1 VVSSED
7 RHAVPGT
14 FALPDCT
21 IAKGSKCLCRKCP
34 LLGLEL
40 LEAND
45 IWLRFGEPR
54 NEVVQAFVDVVDV
67 ESDDLQSPGLNL
79 QPIVI

>member
-1 VVSSED
+1 
-7 RHAVPGT
+7 
-14 FALPDCT
+14 LPDCT
-21 IAKGSKCLCRKCP
+21 IAKASKGICRKCP

-45 IWLRFGEPR
+45 VWFLLGEPSH
-54 NEVVQAFVDVVDV
+54 EIVKTFVDVVDV
-67 ESDDLQSPGLNL
+67 ESDDLQNPGLNL

>member
-1 VVSSED
+1 M
-7 RHAVPGT
+7 
-14 FALPDCT
+14 PDCT
-21 IAKGSKCLCRKCP
+21 IAKGAKGICRKRP

-45 IWLRFGEPR
+45 VWFRFREPSY
-54 NEVVQAFVDVVDV
+54 EIVKTFVDVVDV

>member
-1 VVSSED
+1 LVSSED

-14 FALPDCT
+14 LALPDRT
-21 IAKGSKCLCRKCP
+21 ISKGSKSVCRKCP
-34 LLGLEL
+34 LLGLEF
-40 LEAND
+40 LEAD
-45 IWLRFGEPR
+45 DVWLRFGEPSH
-54 NEVVQAFVDVVDV
+54 EVVQAFVDVVDV

>member
-1 VVSSED
+1 
-7 RHAVPGT
+7 VPE
-14 FALPDCT
+14 
-21 IAKGSKCLCRKCP
+21 KRP

-45 IWLRFGEPR
+45 VWLRFGEPSH
-54 NEVVQAFVDVVDV
+54 EVVQAFVDVVDV

>member
-1 VVSSED
+1 MPD
-7 RHAVPGT
+7 R
-14 FALPDCT
+14 T
-21 IAKGSKCLCRKCP
+21 IAKGSKGLCRKCP

-45 IWLRFGEPR
+45 IWLRFGEPGY
-54 NEVVQAFVDVVDV
+54 EVVQAFVDVVDV

>member
-1 VVSSED
+1 MVSRED

-14 FALPDCT
+14 LALPDCT
-21 IAKGSKCLCRKCP
+21 IAKTSKGICRKCP

-40 LEAND
+40 LEANNV
-45 IWLRFGEPR
+45 WLRFGEPSH
-54 NEVVQAFVDVVDV
+54 EVVQAFVDVVDV

>member
-1 VVSSED
+1 M
-7 RHAVPGT
+7 
-14 FALPDCT
+14 
-21 IAKGSKCLCRKCP
+21 CRKCP

-45 IWLRFGEPR
+45 VWLRFGEPSH
-54 NEVVQAFVDVVDV
+54 EVVQAFVDVVDV
-67 ESDDLQSPGLNL
+67 ESDDLQRPGLNL